1 MGGNLAFINRLVRCT
16 TRSIDFMDYT
26 HEGVRLVVN
35 LAHEVGVC
43 LCALRW
49 FGGEGCVIRGA
60 AIAVETVPWME
71 GNDLPRRT

>member
-16 TRSIDFMDYT
+16 TRPIDFMDYT

-43 LCALRW
+43 VCAHALVWGRRVCDSW
-49 FGGEGCVIRGA
+49 GGNRGGNR
-60 AIAVETVPWME
+60 TVD
-71 GNDLPRRT
+71 GRK